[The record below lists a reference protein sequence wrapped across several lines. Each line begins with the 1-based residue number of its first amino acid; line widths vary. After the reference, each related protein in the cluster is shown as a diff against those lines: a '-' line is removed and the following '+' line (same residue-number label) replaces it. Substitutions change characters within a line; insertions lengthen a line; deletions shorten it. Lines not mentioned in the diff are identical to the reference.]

1 LADVP
6 VPVELAA
13 VDDAPTIVD
22 DTAFAPEDELAVLPL
37 VAVLAPVPVVDL
49 VPVDDDAVVLAV
61 VVQVLEVVTGFPDIV
76 PELLTVPPQLL
87 TIAPGFDIV
96 PVLLM

>member
-37 VAVLAPVPVVDL
+37 VAVVDL